1 MQETITYLKVS
12 YEGLAHEMSIPE
24 LVLRGSESDFA
35 TTTAWLPVS
44 DYTEVELWTASVTV
58 NDRRASRKP

>member
-1 MQETITYLKVS
+1 VSKLMQETITYLKVS

-35 TTTAWLPVS
+35 TTTAWFLFPTTRKS
-44 DYTEVELWTASVTV
+44 SFG
-58 NDRRASRKP
+58 RRQ